1 MKLFLDTG
9 SIEEIRQGV
18 ETGLVDGVT
27 TNPTLVSREGMPF
40 KELLREICKMVPG
53 PVNAEVI
60 AQDAAGML
68 KEARNLREIAPNIC
82 IKIPMLPEGL
92 KALGTLSKEG
102 VQTNV
107 TLVFSPVQAL
117 LAAKLGATFVSP
129 FIGRLDDVGHVGM
142 DVIRQIREIF
152 DNYGFQ
158 TQILTASVR
167 HPVHVLEAAL
177 AGSDVATL
185 PFKVFNQ
192 LAKHP
197 LTDVGNERFLKDWAK
212 LARK

>member
-9 SIEEIRQGV
+9 SIDEIRQGV

-27 TNPTLVSREGMPF
+27 TNPTLVSREGKPF
-40 KELLREICKMVPG
+40 NELIKEICKLVPG
-53 PVNAEVI
+53 PVNAEVT

-68 KEARNLREIAPNIC
+68 KEARVLRELAPNVC
-82 IKIPMLPEGL
+82 IKIPLIPEGL

-102 VQTNV
+102 VMTNI
-107 TLVFSPVQAL
+107 TLVFSPLQAL
-117 LAAKLGATFVSP
+117 LAAKLGATYISP
-129 FIGRLDDVGHVGM
+129 FIGRLDDVGHIGM

-192 LAKHP
+192 LVKHP
-197 LTDVGNERFLKDWAK
+197 LTDTGNERFLEDWAK
-212 LARK
+212 LNQK

>member
-1 MKLFLDTG
+1 MKIFLDTG
-9 SIEEIRQGV
+9 SIDEIRQGV

-27 TNPTLVSREGMPF
+27 TNPTLVSREGKPF
-40 KELLREICKMVPG
+40 NELIKDICKLVPG
-53 PVNAEVI
+53 PVNAEVT
-60 AQDAAGML
+60 AQDAEGML
-68 KEARNLREIAPNIC
+68 KEARVLRELAPNVC
-82 IKIPMLPEGL
+82 IKIPLIPEGL

-102 VQTNV
+102 VMTNV
-107 TLVFSPVQAL
+107 TLVFSPLQAL
-117 LAAKLGATFVSP
+117 LAAKLGATYISP
-129 FIGRLDDVGHVGM
+129 FIGRLDDVGHIGM

-192 LAKHP
+192 LVKHP
-197 LTDVGNERFLKDWAK
+197 LTDAGNERFLQDWAK
-212 LARK
+212 LKQS